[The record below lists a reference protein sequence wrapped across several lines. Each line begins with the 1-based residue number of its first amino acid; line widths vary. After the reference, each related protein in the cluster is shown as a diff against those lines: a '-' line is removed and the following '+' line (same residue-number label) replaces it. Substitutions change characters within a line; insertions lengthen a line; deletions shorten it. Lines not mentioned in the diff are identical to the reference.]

1 LIGTLALFAALAAP
15 QDPPVEKPKPVPV
28 TFHVS
33 GFT

>member
-1 LIGTLALFAALAAP
+1 MIGTLVLVAALVAP
-15 QDPPVEKPKPVPV
+15 QDPPVEKPKPTPV